1 MKMKICDF
9 FDLRPNNAPNNVPLP
24 NLNGEDQVFDEACS
38 FGHVSDEEG
47 PQLSVNMEVD
57 IALDIP
63 VGVPL
68 NGVSF
73 LKNSLLK
80 N

>member
-1 MKMKICDF
+1 M
-9 FDLRPNNAPNNVPLP
+9 PNNAPNNVHLP
-24 NLNGEDQVFDEACS
+24 NLNGEDQVFDEACN
-38 FGHVSDEEG
+38 FGHVSNEGG

-68 NGVSF
+68 DGVF
-73 LKNSLLK
+73 LLENSLLK